1 MKIGLIPINVGL
13 SRPEEIIAIAQHA
26 ERQGVESLFT
36 FEHVIVPVSYD
47 SRYPYHPSG
56 KMGAEAETPFVDPL
70 IALSF
75 IAAKTEKIRLGT
87 GVNILAQ
94 SNPVRLAKQIASL
107 DLMCGGRFIFGAGVG
122 WLREEFRAMG
132 VPFERRGARFDDA
145 IVAMKKMWAEE
156 VVEHKSDFLDLT
168 GFKSYPLPAQRPHPP
183 VLIGGTSDAAFRR
196 VARHGDGWI
205 APNRGLDALREMLL
219 RLHRVAAD
227 IGRDPSTIS
236 VTAMWPYVKEKGAVE
251 EYRKLGVERL
261 IVPLTALGGDP
272 MVGIEELMSSIKEE
286 AGG

>member
-1 MKIGLIPINVGL
+1 MKIGLIPVNVGIH
-13 SRPEEIIAIAQHA
+13 RPEEIIAIAKHA
-26 ERQGVESLFT
+26 EQAGVESLFT

-75 IAAKTEKIRLGT
+75 VAAHTKTIRIGT

-94 SNPVRLAKQIASL
+94 SNPVLLAKQIASL
-107 DLMCGGRFIFGAGVG
+107 DFMSGGRFIFGAGVG

-132 VPFERRGARFDDA
+132 VPFERRGARFEDA
-145 IVAMKKMWAEE
+145 IVAMKKIWSDE
-156 VVEHKSDFLDLT
+156 VVEHQSDFLDLS
-168 GFKSYPLPAQRPHPP
+168 GFKAHPLPAQRPHPP

-196 VARHGDGWI
+196 VVRHGDGWI
-205 APNRGLDALREMLL
+205 APNHGLEALREMLL

-227 IGRDPSTIS
+227 EGRDPASIS
-236 VTAMWPYVKEKGAVE
+236 ITAMWPYVKEKGALE
-251 EYRKLGVERL
+251 QYRELGVERL
-261 IVPLTALGGDP
+261 ITPLTALGGDP
-272 MVGIEELMSSIKEE
+272 MRGIDALMREVG
-286 AGG
+286 G